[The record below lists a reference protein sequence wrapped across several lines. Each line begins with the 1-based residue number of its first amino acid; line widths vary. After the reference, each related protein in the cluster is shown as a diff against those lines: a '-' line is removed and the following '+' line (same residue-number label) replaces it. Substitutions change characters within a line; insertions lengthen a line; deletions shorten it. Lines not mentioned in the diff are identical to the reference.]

1 MKKTNLFLAL
11 IIVLVISTSFAQDYD
26 LEEQKIT
33 LLKDTPFISAI
44 RSIELLS
51 QQYEGKKIINT
62 SSFTEPI
69 NVPIKQLHWR
79 EALLLIIDFNDL
91 IIQEMPGAFRIKD
104 IETIEAS
111 GEEISPTTKQVRI
124 NAIFFKLNEAFSK
137 NVGIDWST
145 LFNGEVKANVNFRGA
160 ESVADNLF
168 NISSSYRLES
178 GDYIIDINTLFRVI
192 EAYQEGTL
200 LARPSVVVLSG
211 KKGKIQVGEDF
222 SIKTLDEDRNTITEF
237 FSTGIILEVS
247 PTIIRQGDEEAVH
260 LIASVENSSASPGEI
275 TTVINK
281 SEAETEILLYDNEE
295 TVIGG
300 LYDTDVTTV
309 RRGIPILKDLP
320 WWVFGI
326 RYLTGYNKSEKNSSE
341 LIIILQVQI
350 LDSIENRRENLT
362 PLKDRIKNTRMD
374 NREIENLF
382 DQDIKN
388 LEEIKKEKDNE

>member
-1 MKKTNLFLAL
+1 
-11 IIVLVISTSFAQDYD
+11 
-26 LEEQKIT
+26 
-33 LLKDTPFISAI
+33 
-44 RSIELLS
+44 
-51 QQYEGKKIINT
+51 
-62 SSFTEPI
+62 
-69 NVPIKQLHWR
+69 
-79 EALLLIIDFNDL
+79 
-91 IIQEMPGAFRIKD
+91 
-104 IETIEAS
+104 
-111 GEEISPTTKQVRI
+111 
-124 NAIFFKLNEAFSK
+124 
-137 NVGIDWST
+137 
-145 LFNGEVKANVNFRGA
+145 
-160 ESVADNLF
+160 
-168 NISSSYRLES
+168 
-178 GDYIIDINTLFRVI
+178 
-192 EAYQEGTL
+192 
-200 LARPSVVVLSG
+200 
-211 KKGKIQVGEDF
+211 
-222 SIKTLDEDRNTITEF
+222 
-237 FSTGIILEVS
+237 VS